1 MALRYTHLFGPVES
15 IAGVFCRVGCIFRT
29 VGGHQTFYF
38 RFVRTLQWLLFKMT
52 LFSVNCIPMVVKYS
66 SLKRTLQGDSTGTN
80 SKK

>member
-1 MALRYTHLFGPVES
+1 MHAYRVFGPVES

-29 VGGHQTFYF
+29 VWGHPTFYF
-38 RFVRTLQWLLFKMT
+38 RFSARYNGSYS

-66 SLKRTLQGDSTGTN
+66 SLKRALQGDSTGTN